1 MQSSGMML
9 GEGTL
14 EVLADGFG
22 FLRSTS
28 HHYVACPDDIYV
40 SPSQIRRFGLTTGMT
55 ISGQIRPPKENE
67 RYFALL
73 RIEAINHRNPNEVR
87 SRKPFDSLT
96 PLHPKERIILET
108 EPSEICN
115 RVVDL
120 ITPIGFGQRGLIVSP
135 PRAGKTVL
143 MQKMAKAVLK
153 NYPNS
158 YVFILLVDER
168 PEEVTDMQREVRGP
182 KCEVVS
188 STFDEPGAR
197 HIQVSQ
203 MVLEKSKRLVED
215 GIDVVIFL
223 DSITRLA
230 RAWNGECT
238 QSGKT
243 LTGGLDANAMQ
254 KPKAFFGAARK
265 LEEGGSLTI
274 LATAL
279 VGTGSR
285 MDDVIFEEFK
295 GTGNLEI
302 VLDRGL
308 VDRRIWPAIDI
319 FQSGTRR
326 EEALLD
332 PMEYQ
337 KITLL
342 RKVLAGLNSPE
353 AMEHLLNGL
362 QKSRNNAEFLLG
374 LRSL

>member
-1 MQSSGMML
+1 MTGNENDRPRSKTKPDEILSLAEEMLRERTAAPVLAPGESRPVLDFATLQRMSPSELGEIATVERIPSWDSLERQELVFQILKSRMQSSGMML

-203 MVLEKSKRLVED
+203 RVL
-215 GIDVVIFL
+215 
-223 DSITRLA
+223 
-230 RAWNGECT
+230 
-238 QSGKT
+238 
-243 LTGGLDANAMQ
+243 
-254 KPKAFFGAARK
+254 
-265 LEEGGSLTI
+265 
-274 LATAL
+274 
-279 VGTGSR
+279 
-285 MDDVIFEEFK
+285 
-295 GTGNLEI
+295 
-302 VLDRGL
+302 
-308 VDRRIWPAIDI
+308 
-319 FQSGTRR
+319 
-326 EEALLD
+326 
-332 PMEYQ
+332 
-337 KITLL
+337 
-342 RKVLAGLNSPE
+342 
-353 AMEHLLNGL
+353 
-362 QKSRNNAEFLLG
+362 
-374 LRSL
+374 